1 MENLDTAQ
9 SAVNVLALIVFLRF
23 MAMLPLGPCPEFMAF
38 TDICI
43 PLVVLL
49 AVITWGITILKVM
62 RR

>member
-9 SAVNVLALIVFLRF
+9 SAVNVLAFVIFLRF
-23 MAMLPLGPCPEFMAF
+23 LSVAALGPCAEFFAF

-49 AVITWGITILKVM
+49 GVITWGITILKVM